1 MTSFES
7 DRGNAFDFN
16 NNSMQIWQP
25 DLIVLPIP
33 EKMSGTVSSVQS
45 YIYITNNT
53 QNSFYFNPVETIIPE
68 LMTTGK
74 EVLQGFF
81 AKNESAV
88 SVQTNKLSSPSLR
101 LKLTRL
107 LANFTK
113 LFKRSDYLLVEAGST
128 RTIDIN
134 ISMFWHNN
142 QLIFRFN
149 VAQFRFITHIKYCLF
164 NVVPTENYQLRFIY
178 LPANKNRSD
187 SNIRKLRITQE
198 TKSSQLAT
206 SFLNIYLVQP
216 IKIDNAVEVDGIQ
229 FETVVAQSLIIP
241 EKKREAEV
249 SLQIGME
256 VTNKTQTPF
265 RFDFFATLVPELIGA
280 NSQRLQRS
288 YFCQFL
294 QAPRESDYPLAM
306 PGESVKCFP
315 DAKLFWSKL
324 DVLSLQIA
332 AGDGGFWIF
341 KNLQPGVYKF
351 RFAYQK
357 HNSFVKINDKTKA
370 RTKSLNWKWK
380 TMVSTPF
387 VDLCLN
393 NRDD

>member
-1 MTSFES
+1 MTSFEP
-7 DRGNAFDFN
+7 DRGNAFDFD

-33 EKMSGTVSSVQS
+33 ENMSGTVSSVES
-45 YIYITNNT
+45 DIYITNNT

-68 LMTTGK
+68 LLTTGK

-88 SVQTNKLSSPSLR
+88 SVQTNTPSSPSLR
-101 LKLTRL
+101 FKLTRL
-107 LANFTK
+107 LSNFTK

-128 RTIDIN
+128 QTIDIN

-142 QLIFRFN
+142 QLIFKFSL
-149 VAQFRFITHIKYCLF
+149 AKFSFITHTTYWLF
-164 NVVPTENYQLRFIY
+164 NIVHTENYKLRFIY

-216 IKIDNAVEVDGIQ
+216 MKTESNAVEVDGIQ
-229 FETVVAQSLIIP
+229 FETVVPKQSLIIP
-241 EKKREAEV
+241 EKKREAEA
-249 SLQIGME
+249 SLQIGMQ

-265 RFDFFATLVPELIGA
+265 RFNFFATLVPELIGA
-280 NSQRLQRS
+280 NGQTLQRS
-288 YFCQFL
+288 YFCRFL

-306 PGESVKCFP
+306 PGESVRCFP
-315 DAKLFWSKL
+315 DANLFWLKL
-324 DVLSLQIA
+324 DLLSLQIA

-351 RFAYQK
+351 RFMYGK

-380 TMVSTPF
+380 TMVFTPF

-393 NRDD
+393 N